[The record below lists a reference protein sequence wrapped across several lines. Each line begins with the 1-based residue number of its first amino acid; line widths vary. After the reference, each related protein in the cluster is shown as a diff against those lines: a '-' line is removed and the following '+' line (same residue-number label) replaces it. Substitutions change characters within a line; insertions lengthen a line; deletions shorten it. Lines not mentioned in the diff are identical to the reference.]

1 MSKQHKNIPIF
12 IPHLGCPNQCV
23 FCNQRTISGVTDFSV
38 SLVEPQIKEALA
50 TVDKENTYVEIAF
63 FGGSFTGIEYS
74 LMCELLSIAYKYV
87 SLGLVDSIRLSTRPD
102 YIDDNILSTLKRYG
116 VKTIE
121 LGLQSLRDN
130 VLRAS
135 KRGHTADIALLAGKK
150 ILEYGFELVGQMMI
164 GLPESTLDDEIY
176 TARSIV
182 QMGAQ
187 GARIYPTV
195 VLQDTELKDFCLCD
209 SYSPLLLEDA
219 VMRSKE
225 VIKIFLANGVDVIR
239 VGLHASENLV
249 SPQTYYAGPN
259 HPALGE
265 LVYGELYF
273 DLIDDLIRSGNSL
286 DLNREIILLA
296 PLGASSKVIGQKKK
310 NIIRLKEKYK
320 FKSIIVREDP
330 SLNEYQIKIIDR
342 TEYLCT

>member
-1 MSKQHKNIPIF
+1 MAHKNIPIF
-12 IPHLGCPNQCV
+12 IPHLGCPNACV
-23 FCNQRTISGVTDFSV
+23 FCNQRSISGKNKFVPESV
-38 SLVEPQIKEALA
+38 ALELERAVA
-50 TVDKENTYVEIAF
+50 TLNDGDYAEIAF
-63 FGGSFTGIEYS
+63 FGGSFTGIDRDSMIY
-74 LMCELLSIAYKYV
+74 LLELARKYIDDGRV
-87 SLGLVDSIRLSTRPD
+87 KALRCSTRPD
-102 YIDDNILSTLKRYG
+102 YINEEILGILKKY
-116 VKTIE
+116 KMNTIE
-121 LGLQSLRDN
+121 LGLQSMNDR
-130 VLRAS
+130 VLSACR
-135 KRGHTADIALLAGKK
+135 RGHTADDAERACRMIV
-150 ILEYGFELVGQMMI
+150 EHGFELVGQMMI

-209 SYSPLLLEDA
+209 AYSPLLLEDA

-225 VIKIFLANGVDVIR
+225 VFKIFLENGVDVIR

-273 DLIDDLIRSGNSL
+273 DLIDDLIRSKNNL

-320 FKSIIVREDP
+320 FKSIIVREDS